1 MKRRKPKIAI
11 VTPAYLPT
19 RAFGG
24 PVTAL
29 YNLVKIFQRRG
40 YDLKVYT
47 TDIADPTKPDS
58 QNRLPH
64 HEDVDGV
71 TVNRYRAIM
80 SIAGYWI
87 TPSLF
92 KDLMRDDYDIIHA
105 HCARSFQLD
114 LAALVSAMRN
124 KPLIATPHGSVY
136 SYGVLGVQDNFH
148 RLAFEMHN
156 AILKL
161 VLRRAA
167 RIIATSGEEMSQLT
181 RFGAELRKTRLIPN
195 PLDVSEFAHLPP
207 IGTFRKRF
215 GVNPSDKLIL
225 YVGRLASLKG
235 VDTLIRAFAKISE
248 RRTNVWLFLVGP
260 DDGYLSTV
268 NRLIHELNCSAR
280 VRITGPL
287 YKDTKLEAFVDSNL
301 VVVPSR
307 YESFGMTALEAFAC
321 SKPVIA
327 SFVGGLRELIDDA
340 DTGFFFPPGNADELG
355 LVLDRVLDQRDTLER
370 VGKLANDHLH
380 RHYSSETIEEEVVGV
395 CDSLFAS
402 KGMDS

>member
-1 MKRRKPKIAI
+1 
-11 VTPAYLPT
+11 
-19 RAFGG
+19 
-24 PVTAL
+24 
-29 YNLVKIFQRRG
+29 
-40 YDLKVYT
+40 
-47 TDIADPTKPDS
+47 
-58 QNRLPH
+58 
-64 HEDVDGV
+64 
-71 TVNRYRAIM
+71 
-80 SIAGYWI
+80 
-87 TPSLF
+87 
-92 KDLMRDDYDIIHA
+92 
-105 HCARSFQLD
+105 
-114 LAALVSAMRN
+114 
-124 KPLIATPHGSVY
+124 
-136 SYGVLGVQDNFH
+136 
-148 RLAFEMHN
+148 
-156 AILKL
+156 
-161 VLRRAA
+161 
-167 RIIATSGEEMSQLT
+167 
-181 RFGAELRKTRLIPN
+181 
-195 PLDVSEFAHLPP
+195 
-207 IGTFRKRF
+207 
-215 GVNPSDKLIL
+215 
-225 YVGRLASLKG
+225 LASLKG